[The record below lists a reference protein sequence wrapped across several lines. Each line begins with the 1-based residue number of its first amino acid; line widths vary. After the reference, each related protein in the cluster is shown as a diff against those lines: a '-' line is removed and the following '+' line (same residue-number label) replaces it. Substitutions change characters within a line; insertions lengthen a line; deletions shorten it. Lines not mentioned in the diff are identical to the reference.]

1 MKADWTTECTKQRRN
16 RNRILFREGTVKCL
30 RYCSCI
36 RKLKSL
42 ASRKSIAYKAIR
54 YAEKDTTHTSST
66 VSRAYTAVIGDCC
79 RITQNDRQPCLGLL
93 VNTKSCNGTVQR
105 AIEKDSLI
113 LETFLVRCRTV
124 SLLLQQL
131 SKPRAFTLQLSR
143 GKAQQAYERG
153 TRTLP
158 NSCRTDFNKS
168 S

>member
-1 MKADWTTECTKQRRN
+1 MLA
-16 RNRILFREGTVKCL
+16 ILFLYSKVE
-30 RYCSCI
+30 
-36 RKLKSL
+36 KS
-42 ASRKSIAYKAIR
+42 SK
-54 YAEKDTTHTSST
+54 AEKALHIKLFATLKRIPLIQVRQS
-66 VSRAYTAVIGDCC
+66 VVPTAVIGDCC

-131 SKPRAFTLQLSR
+131 SKPRAFALQLSR
-143 GKAQQAYERG
+143 GKAHQAYERG

-158 NSCRTDFNKS
+158 KSCRTDFNKS

>member
-113 LETFLVRCRTV
+113 LETFLVRCRTAIEQTT
-124 SLLLQQL
+124 SIYTSTIAWQSTTGLRAWYTNPSKQL
-131 SKPRAFTLQLSR
+131 SYRFQ
-143 GKAQQAYERG
+143 
-153 TRTLP
+153 
-158 NSCRTDFNKS
+158 
-168 S
+168 